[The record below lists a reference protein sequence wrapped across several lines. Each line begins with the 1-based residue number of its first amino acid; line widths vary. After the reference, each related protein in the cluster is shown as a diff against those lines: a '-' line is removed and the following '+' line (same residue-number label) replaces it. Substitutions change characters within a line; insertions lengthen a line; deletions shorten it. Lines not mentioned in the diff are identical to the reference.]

1 MANDFAIFFICK
13 TGGQSRP
20 RLIIWRFE
28 METRNDLMYSKTHE
42 WLKVDGPMA
51 YVGITDYA
59 QDAIGEIVFVEMP
72 PVGAV
77 LAAGDSI
84 AAVESVKAASE
95 IYSPVSGKVVRINPD
110 LSDSPELV
118 NQQPYE
124 SWIAVLEMSC
134 PGQVQDLMDEAAY
147 LDFCGK
153 EHA

>member
-1 MANDFAIFFICK
+1 
-13 TGGQSRP
+13 
-20 RLIIWRFE
+20 
-28 METRNDLMYSKTHE
+28 METRKDLLYSKTHE
-42 WLKVDGPMA
+42 WLKIDGPMA
-51 YVGITDYA
+51 TVGITDYA
-59 QDAIGEIVFVEMP
+59 QEAIGEIVFVELP

-95 IYSPVSGKVVRINPD
+95 IYAPVSGKVVRINPA

-124 SWIAVLEMSC
+124 SWIAVLEITQ
-134 PGQVQDLMDEAAY
+134 PEQVQDLMDEAAY
-147 LDFCGK
+147 LDYCGK